1 MLEQYDSKND
11 EMDSIKIKVI
21 GVGGGGNNAV
31 TQMINSNVYGA
42 EYYLV
47 NTEIGTLNRADKKLC
62 KTLQIGKETTRGL
75 GAGAKP
81 EIGEKAA
88 RESIEEIDKM
98 LEGADLVFLTAGM
111 GGGTGT
117 GALPVIA
124 EEARKK
130 GILTVAVVTTPFA
143 REGKLR
149 EARAQMGIDRL
160 KQNVNSLIVI
170 SNQKLI
176 GLGQKLSVI
185 DLFKKVDDI
194 LRQAIESIIDIIYS
208 VGTIN
213 VDFADVKTVLSYEGY
228 AYMGLGTGEGD
239 NKVEN
244 ATKDALD
251 NPLIER
257 KIDGAKGVI
266 INIRGGEAVTLDDAD
281 KALEIIKSR
290 AKDDANII
298 MGTEIDERY
307 GKDVLVTVIAT
318 AVDDIDKNNKNK
330 STTIEDF

>member
-1 MLEQYDSKND
+1 MLEQYDSKN
-11 EMDSIKIKVI
+11 EFNDSIKIKVI

-31 TQMINSNVYGA
+31 TQMIKSNVYGA

-47 NTEIGTLNRADKKLC
+47 NTEVGTLNRADRKLC
-62 KTLQIGKETTRGL
+62 KILQIGKETTKGL

-81 EIGEKAA
+81 EVGEKAA
-88 RESIEEIDKM
+88 RESIEDIDKM

-124 EEARKK
+124 EEANKK
-130 GILTVAVVTTPFA
+130 GILTVAVVTTPFT

-149 EARAQMGIDRL
+149 EARAQMGIDKL
-160 KQNVNSLIVI
+160 KQTVNSLIVI

-228 AYMGLGTGEGD
+228 AYMGIGTGEGE

-244 ATKDALD
+244 ATKDALN
-251 NPLIER
+251 NPLMER

-266 INIRGGEAVTLDDAD
+266 LNIRGGEAVTLDDAD
-281 KALEIIKSR
+281 RALDIIKSR
-290 AKDDANII
+290 VRDDANTII
-298 MGTEIDERY
+298 GTEIDERY
-307 GKDVLVTVIAT
+307 GDHVLVTLIAT
-318 AVDDIDKNNKNK
+318 AVNDISKDKKNN
-330 STTIEDF
+330 TIED

>member
-1 MLEQYDSKND
+1 MLEQYETKN
-11 EMDSIKIKVI
+11 EENDSIKIKVI

-31 TQMINSNVYGA
+31 TQMIKSNVYGA

-47 NTEIGTLNRADKKLC
+47 NTEIGTLNRAD
-62 KTLQIGKETTRGL
+62 R
-75 GAGAKP
+75 ANP
-81 EIGEKAA
+81 EIGEKSA
-88 RESIEEIDKM
+88 RESINEIDKI
-98 LEGADLVFLTAGM
+98 LDGADLVFLTAGM

-124 EEARKK
+124 EEAKKK
-130 GILTVAVVTTPFA
+130 GILTVAVVTTPFN

-149 EARAQMGIDRL
+149 TTRAKMGIDRL

-170 SNQKLI
+170 SNQRLI
-176 GLGQKLSVI
+176 GLGQKLPVI
-185 DLFKKVDDI
+185 DLFKKVDDV
-194 LRQAIESIIDIIYS
+194 LRQAIEAIIDIIYS

-228 AYMGLGTGEGD
+228 AYMGIGTGEGD

-257 KIDGAKGVI
+257 KIDGAKGAI
-266 INIRGGEAVTLDDAD
+266 LNIRGGQDVTLDDVD
-281 KALEIIKSR
+281 KATDLIKSR
-290 AKDDANII
+290 ARADANII
-298 MGTEIDERY
+298 IGTEIDPRY
-307 GKDVLVTVIAT
+307 GKNVLVTVIAT
-318 AVDDIDKNNKNK
+318 SVNDINKNSKNNNLM
-330 STTIEDF
+330 ED

>member
-62 KTLQIGKETTRGL
+62 KTLQIGRETTRGL

-88 RESIEEIDKM
+88 RESIEEINKM
-98 LEGADLVFLTAGM
+98 LDGADLVFLTAGM

-124 EEARKK
+124 EEASKK

>member
-62 KTLQIGKETTRGL
+62 KTLQIGRETTRGL

-98 LEGADLVFLTAGM
+98 LDGADLVFLTAGM

-124 EEARKK
+124 EEASKK

-298 MGTEIDERY
+298 IGTEIDERY

>member
-1 MLEQYDSKND
+1 MLEQYDSKN
-11 EMDSIKIKVI
+11 EFNDSIKIKVI

-31 TQMINSNVYGA
+31 TQMIKSNVYGA

-47 NTEIGTLNRADKKLC
+47 NTEVGTLNRADRKLC
-62 KTLQIGKETTRGL
+62 KILQIGKETTKGL

-81 EIGEKAA
+81 EVGEKAA
-88 RESIEEIDKM
+88 RESIEDIDKM

-124 EEARKK
+124 EEANKK
-130 GILTVAVVTTPFA
+130 GILTVAVVTTPFT

-149 EARAQMGIDRL
+149 EARAQMGIGKL
-160 KQNVNSLIVI
+160 KQTVNSLIVI

-228 AYMGLGTGEGD
+228 AYMGIGTGEGE

-244 ATKDALD
+244 ATKDALN
-251 NPLIER
+251 NPLMER

-266 INIRGGEAVTLDDAD
+266 LNIRGEKL
-281 KALEIIKSR
+281 
-290 AKDDANII
+290 
-298 MGTEIDERY
+298 
-307 GKDVLVTVIAT
+307 
-318 AVDDIDKNNKNK
+318 
-330 STTIEDF
+330 

>member
-1 MLEQYDSKND
+1 MFEQYDSKN
-11 EMDSIKIKVI
+11 EENDSIKIKVI

-31 TQMINSNVYGA
+31 TQMIRSNVYGA

-47 NTEIGTLNRADKKLC
+47 NTEIGTLNRTDKKLC
-62 KTLQIGKETTRGL
+62 KTLQIGKETTKGL

-81 EIGEKAA
+81 EVGEKAA
-88 RESIEEIDKM
+88 RESIEDIDKM

-124 EEARKK
+124 EEAKKK
-130 GILTVAVVTTPFA
+130 GILTVAVVTTPFN

-149 EARAQMGIDRL
+149 ATRAKMGIDRL

-170 SNQKLI
+170 SNQRLI
-176 GLGQKLSVI
+176 GLGQKLSII
-185 DLFKKVDDI
+185 DLFRKVDDI
-194 LRQAIESIIDIIYS
+194 LRQAIEAIIDIIYS

-228 AYMGLGTGEGD
+228 AYMGIGTGEGD
-239 NKVEN
+239 NKVES

-257 KIDGAKGVI
+257 KIDGAKGAI
-266 INIRGGEAVTLDDAD
+266 INIRGGQDVTLDDVDRATD
-281 KALEIIKSR
+281 LIKSR
-290 AKDDANII
+290 ARADANII
-298 MGTEIDERY
+298 IGTEIDQRY
-307 GKDVLVTVIAT
+307 GKNVLVTVIAT
-318 AVDDIDKNNKNK
+318 AVDDINKGQKNNN
-330 STTIEDF
+330 SIED

>member
-62 KTLQIGKETTRGL
+62 KTLQIGRETTRGL

-124 EEARKK
+124 EEASKK